1 MINNDGEVIA
11 MFKEKCEIDS
21 TIFEAGKEY
30 KMAKDNFK
38 ELESEHLTKLTPESF
53 WANIKF
59 IDYEKIC
66 DISQVYQEDQE
77 DQEDV
82 GCIWPKYNNSLE
94 TLVENLVTKH
104 VNEVSRYLMAKR
116 STSKNPLEIA
126 KESLRLLYPEKKDYL
141 NSLNEDDW
149 PAEIKQNLLI
159 GTEDP
164 EQAES
169 NKEYASQITQIR
181 KIKEEQLYTQLL
193 QINKRYID
201 YFSPNFLYRKVIQ
214 EKNNSG
220 ELNIFQKA
228 IVEVWANIAYCND
241 ERVNIIDRLLFEPSI
256 AKGWE
261 LCKFVFEQKVN
272 AYIKKFEDG
281 DQANETETKEFFRG
295 LYVLIDFLEKM
306 PKDRKAQLVFSNKS
320 KNGIDDTINRISVL
334 LSDSKF
340 LDFVKSNQGDEL
352 IALANMKFY
361 DSLYDI
367 FVAGEKESLLL
378 SLNDDNKKY
387 FLWLLS
393 VRPTFINNCRP
404 SFILENLDNK
414 IVWYAFCNFLYCSLK
429 IKDILECFIN
439 DSGEVLEGKEDTLLK
454 IIEGNHNILS
464 CSYKRSYGERFE
476 FMYPYITKLILDGNK
491 SILKVLRHIS
501 FYFYSSDDYA
511 ICKPSNPNYEYVGAN
526 TMFWKSYFNWLA
538 QDSDENNNKY
548 NLNKIIL
555 TWFCAFGDDCFFYQ
569 EDYWSFDKSK
579 NGLIA
584 LADSLKVYTSEEYTF
599 CKFDILRKKYVKDN
613 RLIDSVSSEAL
624 SILNNSASAE
634 ILSIF
639 SDLARFENSSSYS
652 SILRGN
658 NGSYQKLV
666 QNLEKF
672 DPDYP
677 GLSELKSYGF
687 YLIPVHW
694 LINIGCLILG
704 FSLFFA
710 AIWFIFISFPLG
722 FSLAALGIYLA
733 IIGMFFA
740 SFYMFYNG
748 FVNLFA
754 QDYRLAEKWYLKKR
768 LYEYDANLFRYKTVT
783 RLFKKFVD
791 SELCS
796 VGDGVYDEIEN
807 YFKNNASGLER
818 DLKKYCDIDDFNKV
832 RLDDVHKFFW
842 KRGSN
847 LMNYINNLFD
857 SALTKKIDETT
868 IDKIS
873 NSFKQYVNQNK
884 SDCAN
889 ACEKFINKN
898 IVNHLNEIK
907 NMFNIRGK
915 SAYFRHNPLD
925 KNKKLISYDIS
936 YDLSELLLN
945 TLKEAHENDKNLQKE
960 NLIINNE
967 NKNINDEKPIVE
979 SKKEEIVT

>member
-1 MINNDGEVIA
+1 MLNNDGEVVA

-21 TIFEAGKEY
+21 KIFEAGKEY
-30 KMAKDNFK
+30 KMTKNNFK
-38 ELESEHLTKLTPESF
+38 KLKSEHLTKLTPESF

-66 DISQVYQEDQE
+66 DISRLYNVYM
-77 DQEDV
+77 V
-82 GCIWPKYNNSLE
+82 GKEKKEKKVGYIWPKYNNSLE
-94 TLVENLVTKH
+94 TLVEYLVTKH

-116 STSKNPLEIA
+116 SKSKNPLEIA

-149 PAEIKQNLLI
+149 PAEIKQNLLL

-164 EQAES
+164 EQVES
-169 NKEYASQITQIR
+169 NKEYKSQITQIR

-193 QINKRYID
+193 KIDKKYID

-220 ELNIFQKA
+220 ELNIFQEA
-228 IVEVWANIAYCND
+228 IVEVWVDSVYGFD
-241 ERVNIIDRLLFEPSI
+241 KRVNIIDRLLFEPSI

-272 AYIKKFEDG
+272 TYIKKFEDG
-281 DQANETETKEFFRG
+281 DQANKTETREFFCG

-340 LDFVKSNQGDEL
+340 LDFVNGNRIHDSIDTSNK
-352 IALANMKFY
+352 KFY

-367 FVAGEKESLLL
+367 FVDEKKKVL
-378 SLNDDNKKY
+378 SLNDDNKEY

-393 VRPTFINNCRP
+393 VRPTFINKCES

-414 IVWYAFCNFLYCSLK
+414 IVWYAFCNFLYYPSK
-429 IKDILECFIN
+429 AENIFKHFIN
-439 DSGEVLEGKEDTLLK
+439 DSGEVLEEKKDTLLK
-454 IIEGNHNILS
+454 IIEGKPNILS
-464 CSYKRSYGERFE
+464 DLGGKNCE
-476 FMYPYITKLILDGNK
+476 FTYPYITKLILNENK
-491 SILKVLRHIS
+491 SILKALRHVG
-501 FYFYSSDDYA
+501 FYGSSDYG
-511 ICKPSNPNYEYVGAN
+511 ICKCLNSKDVFVGTNA
-526 TMFWKSYFNWLA
+526 TFWKSYFNWLA
-538 QDSDENNNKY
+538 QDSGENANKDD
-548 NLNKIIL
+548 LNKIIL
-555 TWFCAFGDDCFFYQ
+555 TGFCSFSDDCFFYQ
-569 EDYWSFDKSK
+569 EDYWSFDKSE

-584 LADSLKVYTSEEYTF
+584 LADSLKAYTFEEYTF
-599 CKFDILRKKYVKDN
+599 CKFDILGKKYVKDN
-613 RLIDSVSSEAL
+613 NLIDSASSEAL
-624 SILNNSASAE
+624 D
-634 ILSIF
+634 IF
-639 SDLARFENSSSYS
+639 DDLARFENSSSYS

-658 NGSYQKLV
+658 NGGYRSYQKLV

-694 LINIGCLILG
+694 LINIGCLISG

-710 AIWFIFISFPLG
+710 AIWFISILFPLG
-722 FSLAALGIYLA
+722 FSLGALEIYLV
-733 IIGMFFA
+733 IIEMFLA
-740 SFYMFYNG
+740 SLYMFYNG
-748 FVNLFA
+748 FVNLFT

-807 YFKNNASGLER
+807 YFKNNALDLEK
-818 DLKKYCDIDDFNKV
+818 DLKEYCNIDDFNKV

-847 LMNYINNLFD
+847 LMNYIDNLFD

-915 SAYFRHNPLD
+915 SAYFRHNHPD
-925 KNKKLISYDIS
+925 KNKELISYDIS

-945 TLKEAHENDKNLQKE
+945 TLKELRKNDKNLQKE

-967 NKNINDEKPIVE
+967 NKNINDEKPIVG
-979 SKKEEIVT
+979 SKEEEIVT